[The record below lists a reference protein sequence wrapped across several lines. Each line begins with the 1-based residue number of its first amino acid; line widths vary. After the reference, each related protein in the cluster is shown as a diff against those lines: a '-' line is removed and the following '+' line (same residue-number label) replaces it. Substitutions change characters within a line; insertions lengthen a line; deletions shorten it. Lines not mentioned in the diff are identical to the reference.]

1 MLQAQP
7 PDKTGL
13 AGVIRRFVRAAGACD
28 NRAMST
34 PLRQPEVDDFPPMP
48 WRRRVLV
55 LGLTLAT
62 NWVLVTQIAGHPG
75 GGDYVPPPPPEP
87 APCAPGQTE
96 DCLGGKAD
104 VLPPAAPAQPAAPAA
119 AVPLLMPVAPLP
131 PLPASAPR

>member
-1 MLQAQP
+1 MLQAQL
-7 PDKTGL
+7 PDKTGF
-13 AGVIRRFVRAAGACD
+13 AGASPRFGQAARACD

-34 PLRQPEVDDFPPMP
+34 PLRQPQVDDLPPMP
-48 WRRRVLV
+48 WRHRVLV

-96 DCLGGKAD
+96 ACLGGKAD
-104 VLPPAAPAQPAAPAA
+104 VLPPTPPAGAAPQ
-119 AVPLLMPVAPLP
+119 LMRVA